1 MPYIYKITNTINNK
15 IYIGKTLATVEK
27 RWKQHLSDYQKETE
41 NHRPLYSAMK
51 KYGIDNFLIETIE
64 ECDVNEL
71 SVQERYWIEFYQ
83 SFKYGYNA
91 TLGGDGKPYIDY
103 ELVRITYK
111 ELQNITD
118 TAKKLGISRD
128 SVSRI
133 LSVLN
138 EQKLSGQEVNRIKN
152 GKPVNQYDINGNYI
166 QTFPSIKNAAISIGA
181 IKSNKDRGAASH
193 IRNACIGKQKTAYG
207 YKWAFSE

>member
-1 MPYIYKITNTINNK
+1 MPYIYKITNIINNK

-27 RWKQHLSDYQKETE
+27 RWKEHLSTYQKETE

-51 KYGIDNFLIETIE
+51 KYGIDNFLIDTIE
-64 ECDVNEL
+64 ECDVDQL
-71 SVQERYWIEFYQ
+71 SARERYWIEFYQ
-83 SFKYGYNA
+83 SFKHGYNA

-103 ELVRITYK
+103 ELVKITYK
-111 ELQNITD
+111 KLQNITD
-118 TAKKLGISRD
+118 TAKKLGISRE

-166 QTFPSIKNAAISIGA
+166 QTFPSIKSAAISIGA

-193 IRNACIGKQKTAYG
+193 IRNVCIGKRKTAYG
-207 YKWAFSE
+207 YKWTFSE